1 MTPSL
6 IVNIIISLII
16 IIIIIIIVNTIIIF
30 FSIIFLLFEINHNY
44 IIIAMKLIVYKE
56 NSKPESFSFPLR

>member
-6 IVNIIISLII
+6 IVIIIISLII
-16 IIIIIIIVNTIIIF
+16 IIIIVNIIIIF

-56 NSKPESFSFPLR
+56 NSKPESFRFPLR

>member
-6 IVNIIISLII
+6 IVIIIISLII
-16 IIIIIIIVNTIIIF
+16 IIIIIIVNIIIIF

-44 IIIAMKLIVYKE
+44 IIIAIKLIVYKE

>member
-6 IVNIIISLII
+6 IVIIIISLII
-16 IIIIIIIVNTIIIF
+16 IIIIIVNIIIIF

>member
-6 IVNIIISLII
+6 IVNIIISLI

-44 IIIAMKLIVYKE
+44 IIIATKLIVYKE